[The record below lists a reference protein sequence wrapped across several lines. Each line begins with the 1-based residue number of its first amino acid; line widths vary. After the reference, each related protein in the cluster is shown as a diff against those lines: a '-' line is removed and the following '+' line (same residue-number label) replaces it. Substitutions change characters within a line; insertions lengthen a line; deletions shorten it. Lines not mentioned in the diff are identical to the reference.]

1 MHVDLRW
8 LDAPADEVAAALASA
23 APRPRPDWVP
33 TGRQVLLH
41 VNNTVLLW
49 ALFVVFFSIGV
60 AVDGYGDGTVG
71 PREAT
76 AFWWAVGVFVVWFTL
91 TVALWRWSLQPL
103 ATRARLRQGRR
114 ELTALVNGF
123 RPEASGHAT
132 FASLVTDHSVG
143 VREYPRFVAAGAEF
157 GTVRARAPRARPWQY
172 LLVRLA
178 SPLPHLVLDSRRN
191 DGWGAGLPA
200 AVARHQQLSLE
211 GDFDRSFRTFA
222 PDGYGPDAL
231 YVLTPDVMGALV
243 DHAADFDVEMRDD
256 TVVFFRQLDAD
267 YTRAADWERVDA
279 ALTRVVPRL
288 AALSRRY
295 VDERVPGQGAVE
307 ISAAAREVATWRPP
321 SPLIGRDGRR
331 LDARTPQTGR
341 LPVIA
346 KITWIVVRTGLYVV
360 PGVFAFAGF
369 MSIVDGR

>member
-1 MHVDLRW
+1 M
-8 LDAPADEVAAALASA
+8 
-23 APRPRPDWVP
+23 
-33 TGRQVLLH
+33 
-41 VNNTVLLW
+41 
-49 ALFVVFFSIGV
+49 
-60 AVDGYGDGTVG
+60 
-71 PREAT
+71 
-76 AFWWAVGVFVVWFTL
+76 
-91 TVALWRWSLQPL
+91 
-103 ATRARLRQGRR
+103 
-114 ELTALVNGF
+114 
-123 RPEASGHAT
+123 
-132 FASLVTDHSVG
+132 
-143 VREYPRFVAAGAEF
+143 
-157 GTVRARAPRARPWQY
+157 RARARGRARGSTSSY
-172 LLVRLA
+172 G
-178 SPLPHLVLDSRRN
+178 SPRRSPTSCWTPAATTAGAQPFLPRSPVISNSRSRR
-191 DGWGAGLPA
+191 LRP
-200 AVARHQQLSLE
+200 
-211 GDFDRSFRTFA
+211 SFRTFA

-279 ALTRVVPRL
+279 ALTHVVPRL

-369 MSIVDGR
+369 FKSIVDGR